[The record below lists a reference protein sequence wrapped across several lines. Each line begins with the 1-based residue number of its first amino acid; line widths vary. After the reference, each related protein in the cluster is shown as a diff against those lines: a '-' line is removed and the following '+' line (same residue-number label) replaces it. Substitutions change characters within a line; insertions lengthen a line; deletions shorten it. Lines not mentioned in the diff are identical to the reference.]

1 MKDLLDYPLAAV
13 RSAFRTLIGWT
24 AVMAITSV
32 GSFIVARCIELGGHA
47 LELTALYILFD
58 LAILAFFHWPVL
70 YAFMATAMGWSLG
83 LVIESFRFRLVVA
96 LVNVALWAAMAVW
109 MPLEPL

>member
-1 MKDLLDYPLAAV
+1 
-13 RSAFRTLIGWT
+13 
-24 AVMAITSV
+24 
-32 GSFIVARCIELGGHA
+32 
-47 LELTALYILFD
+47 
-58 LAILAFFHWPVL
+58 
-70 YAFMATAMGWSLG
+70 MGWSLG